1 MPKVAVIVPI
11 YNVEPYIEQCI
22 NSLTAQT
29 MRDIDIICVD
39 DCGTDKSMEIVE
51 RLAQADKRIKIVHN
65 TQNSGL
71 STSRNNGV
79 RACDAEYI
87 MFCDSDDWFANDMC
101 EKMYNAITA
110 DGADIAICG
119 TEVIYEADH
128 NMKSGDDNYFAVR
141 HDGTMDK
148 DMGILRRYAVC
159 AWNKIYKRAIMTEHD
174 VWFPQG
180 LKYEDEFF
188 YPAYLTYVNKVAF
201 VPEKLYKY
209 RRRAGSI
216 MNTTF
221 GHKEKLNIDNLK
233 IAFAYYDFLK
243 SHNILADDINAF
255 WVNMFIKMFDGALE
269 KNAQYNWGRVFDV
282 ANEFIA
288 NNYSK
293 FSVSFW
299 GKCAIQNIIDRRPPV
314 QKYFGGLFRVRTS
327 PMKREWCIGN
337 TPVWKIKFNQI
348 QTKYYLFGIRVWKK
362 NKKITFP
369 KPSELVELNID
380 DGQLVDQLKKIGNFT
395 YIPNPG
401 NAGDMLIAA
410 ATMGFFEKHNLPYTM
425 YKDGGDID
433 TVVYGGGGIWTA
445 DYKKDWLKHLEVLNQ
460 AKKIVILPSSF
471 NNCPELIDAL
481 DERFVVFCREKRSYE
496 YVKGANTRATVLLDH
511 DMAFRMTTKQLAKPY
526 AISTKTVDAL
536 DKVDWQS
543 IPKNAMFMRG
553 DGESAGKY
561 KTDLDVSELAGWYL
575 LSAKPDWINF
585 CAQLML
591 SVVNQADAVVTDR
604 LHVAIAGLLTGKTVY
619 MLDNTYGKL
628 SAVYE
633 HSMKQFK
640 NVHFCTEMPEFG
652 ARQ

>member
-1 MPKVAVIVPI
+1 MSKLAVIVPI

-22 NSLTAQT
+22 NSLTTQT
-29 MRDIDIICVD
+29 MRDIEIICVD
-39 DCGTDKSMEIVE
+39 DRGTDKSMEIVK
-51 RLAQADKRIKIVHN
+51 RLAKTDERIKVIHN
-65 TQNSGL
+65 KQNSGL
-71 STSRNNGV
+71 SESRNNGV

-119 TEVIYEADH
+119 TEVIYEADFDK
-128 NMKSGDDNYFAVR
+128 KSGDDNYFAVR
-141 HDGTMDK
+141 HNGTINNDPEIM
-148 DMGILRRYAVC
+148 RWYAVC

-174 VWFPQG
+174 VWFPKG

-188 YPAYLTYVNKVAF
+188 FPAYLNWVDKVAF

-216 MNTTF
+216 MSIAFNPT
-221 GHKEKLNIDNLK
+221 KQKLDIDNLK
-233 IAFAYYDFLK
+233 IAFAYFEYAKHNDCLDKDRFWIQIFDKMLKCALARNTEDKHQTIYDT
-243 SHNILADDINAF
+243 
-255 WVNMFIKMFDGALE
+255 
-269 KNAQYNWGRVFDV
+269 
-282 ANEFIA
+282 ANEFIL

-293 FSVSFW
+293 HGLWFYTQCVVED
-299 GKCAIQNIIDRRPPV
+299 IINRRPPV
-314 QKYFGGLFRVRTS
+314 QKYLGGLFRVRTT
-327 PMKREWCIGN
+327 PLKREWCIGN
-337 TPVWKIKFNQI
+337 TPIWKIKRSPKKN
-348 QTKYYLFGIRVWKK
+348 KYYLFGIRIAHKCVKPY
-362 NKKITFP
+362 FP
-369 KPSELVELNID
+369 KPCQLFEVQLD
-380 DGQLVDQLKKIGNFT
+380 DLQLINELKKIGKFT

-410 ATMGFFEKHNLPYTM
+410 ATMGFFEKHKLPYKM
-425 YKDGGDID
+425 YDTNTNID

-445 DYKKDWLKHLEVLNQ
+445 DYKKDWIKHLAVLTQ

-471 NNCPELIDAL
+471 NNCPELIDAM

-496 YVKGANTRATVLLDH
+496 YIKGANTRATVLLDH
-511 DMAFRMTTKQLAKPY
+511 DMAFRMTTQQIRKPY
-526 AISTKTVDAL
+526 KTSAKMLDAL
-536 DKVDWQS
+536 NKVDWGQ
-543 IPKNAMFMRG
+543 IPKNAMFMRA

-561 KTDLDVSELAGWYL
+561 KTDLDVSELAGWYSL
-575 LSAKPDWINF
+575 RAKPGWIDF

-633 HSMKQFK
+633 HSMKQFE
-640 NVHFCTEMPEFG
+640 NVHFCTKLPEL
-652 ARQ
+652 

>member
-1 MPKVAVIVPI
+1 MSKLAVIVPI

-22 NSLTAQT
+22 NSLTTQT
-29 MRDIDIICVD
+29 MRDIEIICVD
-39 DCGTDKSMEIVE
+39 DCGTDKSMEIVK
-51 RLAQADKRIKIVHN
+51 RLAKTDERIKVIHN
-65 TQNSGL
+65 KQNSGL
-71 STSRNNGV
+71 SESRNNGV
-79 RACDAEYI
+79 RVCDAEYI

-119 TEVIYEADH
+119 TEVIYEADFDK
-128 NMKSGDDNYFAVR
+128 KSGDDNYFAVR
-141 HDGTMDK
+141 HNGTLNNDPEIM
-148 DMGILRRYAVC
+148 RWYAVC

-174 VWFPQG
+174 VWFPKG

-188 YPAYLTYVNKVAF
+188 YPAYLKYVDKVAF

-221 GHKEKLNIDNLK
+221 GHKEKLNTDNLK
-233 IAFAYYDFLK
+233 IAFAYYDFLNK
-243 SHNILADDINAF
+243 HNLLANNIDSF
-255 WVNMFIKMFDGALE
+255 WINMFVKMFDGALE
-269 KNAQYNWGRVFDV
+269 KNVANNFDYIFDI
-282 ANEFIA
+282 ANEFIKSH
-288 NNYSK
+288 YSEK
-293 FSVSFW
+293 EVSFYTR
-299 GKCAIQNIIDRRPPV
+299 CAMKNIIAKRPRL
-314 QKYFGGLFRVRTS
+314 QKHLGGLFHVRTT
-327 PMKREWCIGN
+327 PLKREWCIGS
-337 TPVWKIKFNQI
+337 TPIWKIKRSPTKI
-348 QTKYYLFGIRVWKK
+348 KYYLFGIRIAHKCVKPY
-362 NKKITFP
+362 FP
-369 KPSELVELNID
+369 KPRQLIKVQLD
-380 DGQLVDQLKKIGNFT
+380 DSQLINELKKIGKFT

-410 ATMGFFEKHNLPYTM
+410 ATMGFFEKHKLPYKM
-425 YKDGGDID
+425 YDTNTNID

-445 DYKKDWLKHLEVLNQ
+445 DYKKDWIKHLAVLTK

-471 NNCPELIDAL
+471 NNCPELIDAM

-496 YVKGANTRATVLLDH
+496 YIKGANTRATVLLDH
-511 DMAFRMTTKQLAKPY
+511 DMAFRMTTKQIRKPY
-526 AISTKTVDAL
+526 KTSAKMLDAL
-536 DKVDWQS
+536 NQVDWGQ
-543 IPKNAMFMRG
+543 IPKNAMFMRA

-561 KTDLDVSELAGWYL
+561 KTDLDVSELAGWYS
-575 LSAKPDWINF
+575 LSAKPGWIDF

-633 HSMKQFK
+633 HSMKQFE
-640 NVHFCTEMPEFG
+640 NVHFCTTMPEFVS
-652 ARQ
+652 